1 MSQTDTLKN
10 TLAAL
15 TGSRLNRYRLD
26 IPSCPSLLDVE
37 DFSGVEAMSQLY
49 LAVGNKVMDSRLPQG

>member
-1 MSQTDTLKN
+1 MSRTDTLKN

-49 LAVGNKVMDSRLPQG
+49 HY